1 MDTEVKAV
9 GNTPEIGENG
19 NWFIDG
25 EDTGY
30 PAVARDGVTPT
41 VGENGNWWLGDL
53 DTGVPAKGQDGETP
67 YIGSNGNWWIG
78 DEDTG
83 YKAAGDDGEDG
94 EDGLTPEIGENGN
107 WWIGDLNTMVKAA
120 GQEGLTPHIG
130 ENGNWWLG
138 DNDTGH
144 RAIGLDGK
152 DGADGVTPRLKIGG
166 DGLWY
171 VSYDNGDRWESLNV
185 QAVGVKGEK
194 GDKGDKGDQGEAG
207 EDGKDGT
214 VAAGIDGAQINEE
227 GDLILTLADG
237 TTINA
242 GRVRDDQD
250 NSEPENAESTP
261 PAIGA
266 STVVA
271 ICLAGASLLGI
282 EITLTILLIRK
293 RGR

>member
-53 DTGVPAKGQDGETP
+53 DTGVPAKGQDGE
-67 YIGSNGNWWIG
+67 
-78 DEDTG
+78 
-83 YKAAGDDGEDG
+83 K
-94 EDGLTPEIGENGN
+94 
-107 WWIGDLNTMVKAA
+107 
-120 GQEGLTPHIG
+120 
-130 ENGNWWLG
+130 
-138 DNDTGH
+138 
-144 RAIGLDGK
+144 
-152 DGADGVTPRLKIGG
+152 
-166 DGLWY
+166 
-171 VSYDNGDRWESLNV
+171 
-185 QAVGVKGEK
+185 
-194 GDKGDKGDQGEAG
+194 G

-250 NSEPENAESTP
+250 NSEPENTESTP

-266 STVVA
+266 STVGA

-282 EITLTILLIRK
+282 GITLTILLIRK

>member
-53 DTGVPAKGQDGETP
+53 DTGVPAKGQDGE
-67 YIGSNGNWWIG
+67 
-78 DEDTG
+78 
-83 YKAAGDDGEDG
+83 K
-94 EDGLTPEIGENGN
+94 
-107 WWIGDLNTMVKAA
+107 
-120 GQEGLTPHIG
+120 
-130 ENGNWWLG
+130 
-138 DNDTGH
+138 
-144 RAIGLDGK
+144 
-152 DGADGVTPRLKIGG
+152 
-166 DGLWY
+166 
-171 VSYDNGDRWESLNV
+171 
-185 QAVGVKGEK
+185 
-194 GDKGDKGDQGEAG
+194 G

-242 GRVRDDQD
+242 GRVRDDRTIPSRKIQKARRLP
-250 NSEPENAESTP
+250 SVQVRSWPS
-261 PAIGA
+261 
-266 STVVA
+266 VWQV
-271 ICLAGASLLGI
+271 LLCWGSGSR
-282 EITLTILLIRK
+282 LRSS
-293 RGR
+293 

>member
-9 GNTPEIGENG
+9 GNAPEIGENG

-25 EDTGY
+25 E
-30 PAVARDGVTPT
+30 V
-41 VGENGNWWLGDL
+41 
-53 DTGVPAKGQDGETP
+53 
-67 YIGSNGNWWIG
+67 
-78 DEDTG
+78 
-83 YKAAGDDGEDG
+83 
-94 EDGLTPEIGENGN
+94 
-107 WWIGDLNTMVKAA
+107 
-120 GQEGLTPHIG
+120 
-130 ENGNWWLG
+130 
-138 DNDTGH
+138 
-144 RAIGLDGK
+144 RAIRPWPGT
-152 DGADGVTPRLKIGG
+152 VSRRLSVRTAIGG
-166 DGLWY
+166 WVTWTPGFPP
-171 VSYDNGDRWESLNV
+171 R
-185 QAVGVKGEK
+185 ARTAEK
-194 GDKGDKGDQGEAG
+194 G

-214 VAAGIDGAQINEE
+214 IAPGIDGAQINEE

-250 NSEPENAESTP
+250 NSEPENTESTP

-282 EITLTILLIRK
+282 GITLTILLIRK

>member
-53 DTGVPAKGQDGETP
+53 DTGVPAKGQDGE
-67 YIGSNGNWWIG
+67 
-78 DEDTG
+78 
-83 YKAAGDDGEDG
+83 K
-94 EDGLTPEIGENGN
+94 
-107 WWIGDLNTMVKAA
+107 
-120 GQEGLTPHIG
+120 
-130 ENGNWWLG
+130 
-138 DNDTGH
+138 
-144 RAIGLDGK
+144 
-152 DGADGVTPRLKIGG
+152 
-166 DGLWY
+166 
-171 VSYDNGDRWESLNV
+171 
-185 QAVGVKGEK
+185 
-194 GDKGDKGDQGEAG
+194 G

-242 GRVRDDQD
+242 GTCPGRSGQFRAGKYRKHAACHRCKYGRGHLSGRCFSAGDRDHAYDPPD
-250 NSEPENAESTP
+250 PEAR
-261 PAIGA
+261 A
-266 STVVA
+266 
-271 ICLAGASLLGI
+271 L
-282 EITLTILLIRK
+282 RK
-293 RGR
+293 

>member
-9 GNTPEIGENG
+9 GNTPEIGEN
-19 NWFIDG
+19 
-25 EDTGY
+25 TGHR
-30 PAVARDGVTPT
+30 AV
-41 VGENGNWWLGDL
+41 
-53 DTGVPAKGQDGETP
+53 
-67 YIGSNGNWWIG
+67 
-78 DEDTG
+78 
-83 YKAAGDDGEDG
+83 GDDGQ
-94 EDGLTPEIGENGN
+94 DGLTPVIGEDGN

-171 VSYDNGDRWESLNV
+171 VSYDNGDSWESLNV
-185 QAVGVKGEK
+185 QAVGVKSEKGDKDDQGDQGEK
-194 GDKGDKGDQGEAG
+194 GDQGIQGIQGAQGIQGVKGDKGDTGATGATGARGAKGDKGDQDEAG

-250 NSEPENAESTP
+250 NSEPENTESTP

-282 EITLTILLIRK
+282 GITLMILLIRK